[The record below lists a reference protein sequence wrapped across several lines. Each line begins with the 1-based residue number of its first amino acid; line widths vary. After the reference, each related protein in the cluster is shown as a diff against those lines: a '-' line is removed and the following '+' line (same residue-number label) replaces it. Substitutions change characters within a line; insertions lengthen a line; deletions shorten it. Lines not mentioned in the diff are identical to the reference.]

1 MLLIDWI
8 AVGVMGVSLLI
19 GLLLGFGKLL
29 KIFTGGIVGII
40 ISIVVTYFCLGIVS
54 SWGFV
59 QDIMAKLI
67 GAMQNANNGI
77 VDFLIK
83 IGIEKIILAVGLFII
98 IQVIRIILVS
108 IIKSIVEIDNVVFKV
123 INKFFGVI
131 FMVGISC
138 MVALIVFHIIQL
150 IGGGTLESV
159 RSGMEGSTFKIDWV
173 FDHNPLQYII
183 QKVVPP
189 TAFN

>member
-8 AVGVMGVSLLI
+8 AVGVIGVSLLI

-131 FMVGISC
+131 FMVGDRK
-138 MVALIVFHIIQL
+138 
-150 IGGGTLESV
+150 SV
-159 RSGMEGSTFKIDWV
+159 V
-173 FDHNPLQYII
+173 
-183 QKVVPP
+183 
-189 TAFN
+189 

>member
-8 AVGVMGVSLLI
+8 AVGVIGVSLLI

-138 MVALIVFHIIQL
+138 MVALIVFHVIQL
-150 IGGGTLESV
+150 IGGGALGSV
-159 RSGMEGSTFKIDWV
+159 R
-173 FDHNPLQYII
+173 
-183 QKVVPP
+183 
-189 TAFN
+189 

>member
-8 AVGVMGVSLLI
+8 AVGVIGVSLLI

-131 FMVGISC
+131 FMVGIS
-138 MVALIVFHIIQL
+138 
-150 IGGGTLESV
+150 
-159 RSGMEGSTFKIDWV
+159 
-173 FDHNPLQYII
+173 
-183 QKVVPP
+183 
-189 TAFN
+189 